1 MNEFIS
7 QISRIKTMMAVNEDF
22 QNNPSV
28 AVIGDQIAYLLDNS
42 DLLRPFELIDPEMTI
57 DELTEKLVVH
67 EPYENIN
74 QVFFSIGTNDM
85 FEPDSSITTLI
96 NEMFRV
102 FPNAELY
109 LMKGYIDIDEY
120 DLTED
125 EVLELEE
132 NAIVFY
138 NLIKKDK
145 VKVVGD
151 YPLIG
156 DERLIKGSK
165 VISNLKSYID
175 AFISPMSDIAT
186 IDNEPLMKP
195 EVFVDLDIDEDADFD
210 TIYEFLENF
219 EDIVNSGNDY
229 STDMSS
235 DYMGDIEMIQVAL
248 KFLGYSNIN
257 TDGRYTQNTER
268 AVRDFQADN
277 GLSMTG
283 VADDETLESI
293 FYELKI
299 KGFDDND
306 LSKFLMGEIPNED
319 EIEKDAKTVGAD
331 EFKSNIKSLGFG
343 LKNNGEDVNS
353 GGELNGTFLGIV
365 LELLKDYQEIEPNA
379 DIYITSGNDNF
390 HHNLEYESLH
400 TKGRALDLTLGS
412 QFHSG
417 FKKLMDNYKDLY
429 SGFGYIDEYLNP
441 SDAST
446 GPHFHLQYKG

>member
-1 MNEFIS
+1 
-7 QISRIKTMMAVNEDF
+7 
-22 QNNPSV
+22 
-28 AVIGDQIAYLLDNS
+28 
-42 DLLRPFELIDPEMTI
+42 MTI
-57 DELTEKLVVH
+57 DMLTEKLVVH
-67 EPYENIN
+67 EPYESIG

-96 NEMFRV
+96 DEMFRV

-132 NAIVFY
+132 NSIVFY

-145 VKVVGD
+145 VKVIGD

-156 DERLIKGSK
+156 DERLVKGSK
-165 VISNLKSYID
+165 VLSNIASYINT
-175 AFISPMSDIAT
+175 FISPMADIAT
-186 IDNEPLMKP
+186 IDNETLMKP
-195 EVFVDLDIDEDADFD
+195 EVFVDLNIDSDTDFD

-229 STDMSS
+229 SVDMSS
-235 DYMGDIEMIQVAL
+235 EYMGDVEMIQVAL

-257 TDGRYTQNTER
+257 TDGHYTEKTEKS
-268 AVRDFQADN
+268 VRDFQGDN
-277 GLSMTG
+277 GLSLTG

-306 LSKFLMGEIPNED
+306 LSKFLIGEIPD
-319 EIEKDAKTVGAD
+319 EGGIDKDAKTIGSG
-331 EFKSNIKSLGFG
+331 EFKSSVKSLGFG
-343 LKNNGEDVNS
+343 LKNDGDDLDS

-365 LELLKDYQEIEPNA
+365 LELLKDYKDIEPNA

-400 TKGRALDLTLGS
+400 TKGTALDLTLGG
-412 QFHSG
+412 QFHSE

-429 SGFGYIDEYLNP
+429 SGFGYIDEYLDP

-446 GPHFHLQYKG
+446 GPHFHLQYRG